1 MHPSAFKSFK
11 KFISIYLKFIENPN
25 IVEIGSFV
33 KNDHNELKSSILR
46 SAVDTKFKY
55 TGLDIVNGPNVDLLL
70 KDPYKISLPDNSVDV
85 VVSIST
91 FEHTEFFWL
100 VYLEIL
106 RILKPGGLFFL
117 NVPSNGIYHRQ
128 STDNWRLYQ
137 DRIIA
142 LEKWGR
148 KNNFNPKVLEHFTTD
163 HKGRDIWCDYVSV
176 TIKDTKFCD
185 KFPNRIVD
193 EINNFRNGRT
203 NRFDKILNYN
213 VLPQDMSHWGW
224 NIYYKLRKILNK
236 INNKYKQQ

>member
-1 MHPSAFKSFK
+1 MHPSALESFK
-11 KFISIYLKFIENPN
+11 KFISIYLKFVENPN

-46 SAVDTKFKY
+46 SSVDTKFKY
-55 TGLDIVNGPNVDLLL
+55 TGLDIVDGPNVDLLL

-117 NVPSNGIYHRQ
+117 NVPSNGMYHRQ
-128 STDNWRLYQ
+128 ETDNWRFYP
-137 DRIIA
+137 DSIIA
-142 LEKWGR
+142 LEKWGIR
-148 KNNFNPKVLEHFTTD
+148 NNFNPKVLEHFTTD

-176 TIKDTKFCD
+176 TIKDAKFCD

-203 NRFDKILNYN
+203 NKSDKILNHSA
-213 VLPQDMSHWGW
+213 LPQDMSHWGW
-224 NIYYKLRKILNK
+224 NMYYKLRKILNK
-236 INNKYKQQ
+236 INNKY